1 MSKSLSSIETFSS
14 DHTATTPIFGT
25 CSDRLKAVRDTFAY
39 HLDSGQD
46 IGGAVAI
53 FIEGEPVVDLWG
65 GYFDATFT
73 RLWERDTIVQL
84 YSSTKT
90 MIGLCALILA
100 DRGELDLNAPVAYY
114 WPEFA
119 AEGKGEIA
127 VRQLLGHTSGVCGWA
142 EPMTHQD
149 LYDWEKATTTLARQV
164 PMWKPGRTSGY
175 HGNNQG
181 HLVGEVVRRITGK
194 LLGQFLAAEVAGPL
208 GVGSEYYIG
217 TPAEA
222 DRQVSLLIQGQPNDI
237 SNRDPYV
244 NRALY
249 NPHVIVQDTWTI
261 AWRRA
266 DLAALN
272 GHGNARAIATLQSI
286 LACGEANGARLM
298 SESGRER
305 VLEQQSDG
313 VDLVMGAPCRWG
325 MAYSLEAGLFSG
337 VPASNRVAWWAGNG
351 GSMSYVDLDARMAIG
366 YTPNHWMGGGPPQL
380 IRARK
385 LINAAYA
392 CLAQ

>member
-1 MSKSLSSIETFSS
+1 
-14 DHTATTPIFGT
+14 
-25 CSDRLKAVRDTFAY
+25 
-39 HLDSGQD
+39 
-46 IGGAVAI
+46 
-53 FIEGEPVVDLWG
+53 
-65 GYFDATFT
+65 
-73 RLWERDTIVQL
+73 
-84 YSSTKT
+84 
-90 MIGLCALILA
+90 MIGLCVLVLA

-164 PMWKPGRTSGY
+164 PMWKPGRVAGY

-181 HLVGEVVRRITGK
+181 HLVGEVLRRITGK
-194 LLGQFLAAEVAGPL
+194 RVGEFLADEVAAPL
-208 GVGSEYYIG
+208 GVNREYYIG

-272 GHGNARAIATLQSI
+272 GHGNARAIATLRRS
-286 LACGEANGARLM
+286 
-298 SESGRER
+298 
-305 VLEQQSDG
+305 
-313 VDLVMGAPCRWG
+313 W
-325 MAYSLEAGLFSG
+325 
-337 VPASNRVAWWAGNG
+337 PAVKPTVCA
-351 GSMSYVDLDARMAIG
+351 
-366 YTPNHWMGGGPPQL
+366 
-380 IRARK
+380 
-385 LINAAYA
+385 
-392 CLAQ
+392 